1 MAKTSCQKSLKKID
15 IYGREITLTY
25 GGERKFKTEVG
36 GVISLISIFI
46 VLAFALSQIKKIALN
61 DMKSFAS

>member
-1 MAKTSCQKSLKKID
+1 MAKTSCRKSLKKID

-36 GVISLISIFI
+36 GVISIISILI
-46 VLAFALSQIKKIALN
+46 VLAFALS
-61 DMKSFAS
+61 